1 MNVRTVAQER
11 KMSKIFDY
19 SYMVVPSDSDFSWA
33 QHTLDFYYSN
43 KYTEKLDYGMKIT
56 LRKQYL
62 TLYDSPMSYTIE
74 DPDQLYRV
82 GANGSVSWKM
92 TGQWYLHTE
101 VSTFFAS
108 DFKEAMDFSE
118 MQYSGN
124 ILLGLGFGPPHQD
137 RKLKLGLGYGILRKR
152 PLLYP
157 IFSYSQSLSK
167 NLTLE
172 LGYPHSTLHYKINER
187 HYLNSTGTFKGEYTN
202 IHLPMTTSNDLP
214 FGTVRLLQYAYD
226 LNMGYHYKIQP
237 HWDTVIKIGYLLDN
251 TATITDDHDNILY
264 DLATSPSF
272 YVSMGVT
279 YKILN

>member
-11 KMSKIFDY
+11 KMSKLFDY
-19 SYMVVPSDSDFSWA
+19 SYMVVPSDSNFSWA

-43 KYTEKLDYGMKIT
+43 KYTKKLAYGMQ
-56 LRKQYL
+56 LAFRKQYL
-62 TLYDSPMSYTIE
+62 TLYDSPKAYTIE
-74 DPDQLYRV
+74 NPDQLYRISV
-82 GANGSVSWKM
+82 NGNVSWKI
-92 TGQWYLHTE
+92 TEQWYLHAE
-101 VSTFFAS
+101 VSSFFAS
-108 DFKEAMDFSE
+108 DFKEAMDLSE

-124 ILLGLGFGPPHQD
+124 LFLGMDFGPHPQD
-137 RKLKLGLGYGILRKR
+137 RKLKLGLGYGILRKS
-152 PLLYP
+152 PLLHP

-172 LGYPHSTLHYKINER
+172 LGYPRTILHYKINER
-187 HYLNSTGTFKGEYTN
+187 HYLNSTGSFKGEYTN

-214 FGTVRLLQYAYD
+214 FGKARLLQYSFD

-251 TATITDDHDNILY
+251 TATITDEHDNILY
-264 DLATSPSF
+264 DLATSPSV